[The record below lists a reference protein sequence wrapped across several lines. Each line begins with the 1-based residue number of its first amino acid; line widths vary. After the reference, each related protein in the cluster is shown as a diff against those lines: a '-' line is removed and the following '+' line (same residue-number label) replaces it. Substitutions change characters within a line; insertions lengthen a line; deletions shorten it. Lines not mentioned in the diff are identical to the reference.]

1 MSIAITKFFN
11 KLKKAYNLFYY
22 SSPLPVLSNGEAMAF
37 HFVNLT
43 ILLISVYYTIFYVPK
58 LLIQSTEKIIYYL
71 TGQQVYIF
79 GLIQSGLKLV
89 NHAATHNNNVT
100 NFSFSSSSSSSASL
114 VKNQF

>member
-1 MSIAITKFFN
+1 
-11 KLKKAYNLFYY
+11 
-22 SSPLPVLSNGEAMAF
+22 MAF

-79 GLIQSGLKLV
+79 GLLQSGLKLV

-100 NFSFSSSSSSSASL
+100 NFSFL
-114 VKNQF
+114 LLLLPLPWFKIN